1 MAKPNSR
8 STLIDYAKRRLGEPV
23 LEINVDEDQLED
35 RVDEA
40 IQYWQ
45 EYNSDA
51 TKMVYLKHQV
61 TADDVT
67 NKYIPIPS
75 DYIFVKRLLPISNG
89 SGGSNFMSLNYQLR
103 LNDLAN
109 MGTYLGDMTYYNQL
123 QMHLDYI
130 QQSLVGQPQVTFA
143 QYEGRMYIHGEFEMN
158 SIQAGQY
165 LIAEAYQLIDP
176 DTNTSAYNDKWLK
189 SYTTALIKQQWGQNL
204 SKFEGMQLP
213 GGVTM
218 NGMQILNDA
227 TEEIRRLEEEIRLT
241 HELPADFFI
250 G

>member
-1 MAKPNSR
+1 
-8 STLIDYAKRRLGEPV
+8 
-23 LEINVDEDQLED
+23 
-35 RVDEA
+35 
-40 IQYWQ
+40 
-45 EYNSDA
+45 
-51 TKMVYLKHQV
+51 
-61 TADDVT
+61 
-67 NKYIPIPS
+67 
-75 DYIFVKRLLPISNG
+75 
-89 SGGSNFMSLNYQLR
+89 
-103 LNDLAN
+103 
-109 MGTYLGDMTYYNQL
+109 
-123 QMHLDYI
+123 
-130 QQSLVGQPQVTFA
+130 
-143 QYEGRMYIHGEFEMN
+143 MYIHGEFEMN